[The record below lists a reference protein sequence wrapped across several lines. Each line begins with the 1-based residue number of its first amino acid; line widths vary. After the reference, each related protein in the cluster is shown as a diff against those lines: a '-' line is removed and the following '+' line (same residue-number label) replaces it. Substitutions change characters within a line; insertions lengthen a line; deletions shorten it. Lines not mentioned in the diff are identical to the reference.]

1 MRQAGLSLFPKIL
14 LVAFVALVTIQ
25 QTWAIPLK
33 REWLAEIENQD
44 GEFGTISIQQ
54 IASNKNEV
62 GAVGVEDVVAS
73 EINARAFERRDSHE
87 QLKGSDKAPLLAY
100 NKMVFKP
107 QDHNLPKY
115 IAASR
120 RDNEARPKMSFIP
133 RQHNLPTSDSTPAAS
148 LKERD
153 ARSFLTP
160 PPGMMPKG
168 GIFIKTPNPEVGQN
182 ESEKDE
188 NKKRDKPIP
197 VQVKPSKDANSVFVQ
212 TPRVTLQDVKLLS
225 VNRIEHSRSVAMPA
239 SPLKRGQMDALAMP
253 PSPLKRGPTDEAMP
267 ASPLTKRE
275 KGAEHNTPPSTELN
289 TDADVSERVKR
300 MTRGPNENEA
310 IHRRRPDDIFMRG
323 PANKM
328 NLAAAAASSA
338 DKDARRLSKR
348 DSSQQDRQQ
357 DRSSSNPSANGD
369 KSRSVTRTI
378 ASILEDGPTRW
389 CLILILVSWSLI
401 GVLSYMLLGPNARKS
416 KASQAADVKTLNQVQ
431 SDKHKDAFDSIES
444 ALSKTSDSILDS
456 AHSGGGQRAALHEHT
471 QGRANLI
478 KTAAGDVAH
487 ACGVHDDVL
496 GEDDDEEAVVPEMQQ
511 HTEQTP
517 LLPSMH

>member
-1 MRQAGLSLFPKIL
+1 MRQAGVSLFPKFFV
-14 LVAFVALVTIQ
+14 VAFVALVTIQ

-44 GEFGTISIQQ
+44 GEFGTVSIQQ

-62 GAVGVEDVVAS
+62 GAVGVEDVVTS
-73 EINARAFERRDSHE
+73 EINTSAVDTRDSHE
-87 QLKGSDKAPLLAY
+87 KLKGSDKAPLLAY
-100 NKMVFKP
+100 NMMVFKP

-115 IAASR
+115 IVASR

-133 RQHNLPTSDSTPAAS
+133 RQHNLPTSDSTPAS

-153 ARSFLTP
+153 ARSFLTS
-160 PPGMMPKG
+160 PGMMPKG
-168 GIFIKTPNPEVGQN
+168 GIFIKTPNPEPEQK

-188 NKKRDKPIP
+188 SEKRDKAIP
-197 VQVKPSKDANSVFVQ
+197 GHVKPSKDANSEFVQ

-225 VNRIEHSRSVAMPA
+225 VNRVEHSRSVAMPA
-239 SPLKRGQMDALAMP
+239 SPLRRGQMDALAMP

-267 ASPLTKRE
+267 ASPLKKRK
-275 KGAEHNTPPSTELN
+275 KGAEHNIPPSNELKAD
-289 TDADVSERVKR
+289 DAVSERVKR
-300 MTRGPNENEA
+300 MTRGPNDNEA

-348 DSSQQDRQQ
+348 DSQQDHQR
-357 DRSSSNPSANGD
+357 DKPARSRNPSVKGD
-369 KSRSVTRTI
+369 KPRSMTRTI

-401 GVLSYMLLGPNARKS
+401 GVLSYMLLGPNSKKS
-416 KASQAADVKTLNQVQ
+416 KAA
-431 SDKHKDAFDSIES
+431 
-444 ALSKTSDSILDS
+444 
-456 AHSGGGQRAALHEHT
+456 
-471 QGRANLI
+471 
-478 KTAAGDVAH
+478 
-487 ACGVHDDVL
+487 
-496 GEDDDEEAVVPEMQQ
+496 
-511 HTEQTP
+511 
-517 LLPSMH
+517 